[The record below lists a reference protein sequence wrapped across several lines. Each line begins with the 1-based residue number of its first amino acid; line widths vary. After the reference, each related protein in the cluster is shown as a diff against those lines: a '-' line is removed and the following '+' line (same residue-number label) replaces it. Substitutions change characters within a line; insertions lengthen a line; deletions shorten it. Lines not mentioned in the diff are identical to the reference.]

1 MDVSTRFVYVRNVQT
16 LQNIHKNDSVK
27 EKHLYKHNMS
37 TATPSLPATLP
48 QMVRHSASQ
57 FADSYAISD
66 GDFSV
71 LYKDLPAL
79 TEQVAS
85 ALIASGVQAGDRVAI
100 WAPNMAEWVLAAC
113 GTHMAGG
120 VVVPINTRMKGMEA
134 ADLLERS
141 QSKVLFSMGEFL
153 GTYYPDM
160 LKECCPSTLEKVVVL
175 RDTPRNANEST
186 WDDFLALATD
196 GNRDEIHAR
205 EAALT
210 ADSTSDMMF
219 TSGTTGK
226 PKGVLSKHGAT
237 IRAFDEWARVVGLNA
252 GDNYLIINPF
262 FHSFGYKA
270 GWIAALLRGA
280 TIYPHQVFDAG
291 VVLQRIQDEKITFL
305 PGPPTLFHSMLDH
318 EDLGS
323 FDIASLTSTVTG
335 AASVPPVL
343 IKRMRDEL
351 GFDNVTTAYGLTE
364 CGGVATIC
372 DPADDV
378 ETVAHYCGKALPGT
392 ELRVVDGEGKDMPA
406 GEAGEVV
413 LRGYHVMKGYYDNE
427 KATAE
432 TIDADGWLHTGDV
445 GVLNEQGYLKITDRL
460 KDMFIVGGFNCYPAE
475 IENLLSEHPAVAQV
489 AVLGVPDERMG
500 EVGCACIITKAGAT
514 FDADELKQWS
524 RANMANYKVPRY
536 YLQFESFPIS
546 ATNKVL
552 KREMVADV
560 RERLKI
566 A

>member
-1 MDVSTRFVYVRNVQT
+1 MVRSSATRFAGQLALN
-16 LQNIHKNDSVK
+16 
-27 EKHLYKHNMS
+27 
-37 TATPSLPATLP
+37 
-48 QMVRHSASQ
+48 
-57 FADSYAISD
+57 D
-66 GDFSV
+66 GDIQID
-71 LYKDLPAL
+71 YKDLPAHA
-79 TEQVAS
+79 ERVAS
-85 ALIASGVQAGDRVAI
+85 ALANMGVAAGDRVGI

-113 GTHMAGG
+113 GVHMAGG
-120 VVVPINTRMKGMEA
+120 VVVPVNTRMKGMEA

-141 QSKVLFSMGEFL
+141 QAKVLFSMGEFL
-153 GTYYPDM
+153 GTYYPSM
-160 LKECCPSTLEKVVVL
+160 LQECCPCTLEKVVVL
-175 RDTPRNANEST
+175 RDTPRNEHDHINEIS
-186 WDDFLALATD
+186 WDDFLALASD
-196 GNRDEIHAR
+196 DNRADIHTR

-226 PKGVLSKHGAT
+226 PKGVLSAHGAT

-280 TIYPHQVFDAG
+280 TIVPHQVFDAG

-318 EDLGS
+318 EDLGT
-323 FDIASLTSTVTG
+323 FDISSLTSTVTG

-392 ELRVVDGEGKDMPA
+392 ELRVVDGNGNDLPA

-413 LRGYHVMKGYYDNE
+413 LRGYHVMKGYYDND

-432 TIDADGWLHTGDV
+432 TIDTDGWLHTGDV

-475 IENLLSEHPAVAQV
+475 IEHLLSEHPAVAQV

-500 EVGCACIITKAGAT
+500 EVGCACIIPKAGAA
-514 FDADELKQWS
+514 FDAAELKQWS
-524 RANMANYKVPRY
+524 RENMANYKVPRHF
-536 YLQFESFPIS
+536 LAFDNFPVS

-552 KREMVADV
+552 KREMKADV
-560 RERLKI
+560 LERIQPK
-566 A
+566 

>member
-1 MDVSTRFVYVRNVQT
+1 MQKLPQTLPEMVRNSATRF
-16 LQNIHKNDSVK
+16 
-27 EKHLYKHNMS
+27 
-37 TATPSLPATLP
+37 
-48 QMVRHSASQ
+48 ASQ
-57 FADSYAISD
+57 CAIND
-66 GDFSV
+66 GDIQIT
-71 LYKDLPAL
+71 YRALPEQA
-79 TEQVAS
+79 EQVAS
-85 ALIASGVQAGDRVAI
+85 ALANMGVTAGDRVGI
-100 WAPNMAEWVLAAC
+100 WAPNMAEWILAAC
-113 GTHMAGG
+113 GVHMAGG
-120 VVVPINTRMKGMEA
+120 VVVPVNTRMKGMEA

-141 QSKVLFSMGEFL
+141 QAKVLFSMGEFL
-153 GTYYPDM
+153 GCYYPDM
-160 LKECCPSTLEKVVVL
+160 LKDCCPATLEKVVVL
-175 RDTPRNANEST
+175 RDAPRNNHSNIKEIS
-186 WDDFLALATD
+186 WDEFLLQASD
-196 GNRDEIHAR
+196 DNRNDIHTR

-226 PKGVLSKHGAT
+226 PKGVLSAHGAT

-280 TIYPHQVFDAG
+280 TIVPHQVFDAG

-318 EDLGS
+318 EDLGK
-323 FDIASLTSTVTG
+323 FDISSLTSTVTG

-343 IKRMRDEL
+343 IKRMRNEL

-372 DPADDV
+372 DPSDDV

-392 ELRVVDGEGKDMPA
+392 ELRVVDGNGNDMPA

-413 LRGYHVMKGYYDNE
+413 LRGYHVMKGYYDND

-445 GVLNEQGYLKITDRL
+445 GVLNERGYLKITDRL

-475 IENLLSEHPAVAQV
+475 IEHLLSEHPAVAQV

-500 EVGCACIITKAGAT
+500 EVGCACIIPKAGAT
-514 FDADELKQWS
+514 FDAAELKQWS
-524 RANMANYKVPRY
+524 RANMANYKVPRHF
-536 YLQFESFPIS
+536 LPFDHFPVS

-552 KREMVADV
+552 KREMKAGVLESLQTDKPTPAG
-560 RERLKI
+560 
-566 A
+566 